1 MNRFVAHSLAALM
14 LLLATRETF
23 SQTFTDVTTD
33 AGIVL
38 SASMGH
44 TVVWLDY
51 DNDGWLD
58 FYGNTNE
65 FAFFFKNNGNG
76 SFTNI
81 VSSTGLTATDPASV
95 AVADFDKDGYDDLL
109 IVSLNVSIPVRI
121 YKNMSGNNFQI
132 VFEGQSSIERAIWL
146 DFEGDG
152 DLDIFCNT
160 GGFPLL
166 YLNDGEGN
174 FIESAAGMNFN
185 NDSGNTAAAADMNND
200 GFTDIYTCIYGSAN
214 RLYKNISG
222 GDVEDISFSAQV
234 ADYNKGVSQSWGD
247 YNNDGF
253 LDLYVSNIQ
262 SIRNIL
268 YKNLGNETFSDL
280 TYDAGVADDGDA
292 RTSAWVDFNNDGL
305 MDLFTTNHI
314 HENHLYQNNGDGTFT
329 DVAEEW
335 NIRDPEDGFGISWGD
350 YDLDGDQDVLICG
363 HTYSVKLLRNDGN
376 NLGNYLDI
384 ELKGVFDNASG
395 IGARIEVYAG
405 GQMIVQEING
415 GRGARCQDA
424 LIAHFGLAAA
434 AQADSLIV
442 KWQSGMLQKLYDI
455 SANQLITI
463 IQNAVAINDIY
474 SKNELFELY
483 PNPAKDI
490 INLHFTEGISKFID
504 VKIFSITGQVVLYR
518 SMKGQG
524 NATVDVRGLTR
535 GWYYIMINC
544 GNNVFYMPFI
554 KK

>member
-1 MNRFVAHSLAALM
+1 MNRFIVHCLASLMFLLAAI
-14 LLLATRETF
+14 ETF
-23 SQTFTDVTTD
+23 SQTFTDVTVD

-38 SASMGH
+38 SASMGN

-65 FAFFFKNNGNG
+65 FAFFYKNNGNG
-76 SFTNI
+76 TFTDI
-81 VSSTGLTATDPASV
+81 TTSTGLSDTDPASV
-95 AVADFDKDGYDDLL
+95 AVADFDKDGYVDLL
-109 IVSLNVSIPVRI
+109 IVPINISLPMRI

-132 VFEGQSSIERAIWL
+132 VFEGQSGIERAIWL

-166 YLNDGEGN
+166 YLNDGESN
-174 FIESAAGMNFN
+174 FTESAAGMDFN
-185 NDSGNTAAAADMNND
+185 NNSGITSAAADMNND

-214 RLYKNISG
+214 RLYKNIAG
-222 GDVEDISFSAQV
+222 GNVEDISFSAHV

-247 YNNDGF
+247 YDNDGF

-262 SIRNIL
+262 SNRNIL
-268 YKNLGNETFSDL
+268 YKNLGDETFLDV
-280 TYDAGVADDGDA
+280 TYDADVADAGDA
-292 RTSAWVDFNNDGL
+292 RTSAWIDFNNDGL

-314 HENHLYQNNGDGTFT
+314 NENRLYQNNGDGTFT

-335 NIRDPEDGFGISWGD
+335 NIRNPEDGFGISWGD

-363 HTYSVKLLRNDGN
+363 HNNTMRLLRNDGN

-395 IGARIEVYAG
+395 IGTRIVVYVD
-405 GQMIVQEING
+405 GQMTVQEING

-434 AQADSLIV
+434 TQADSLIV
-442 KWQSGMLQKLYDI
+442 KWQSGMVQKLYGV

-463 IQNAVAINDIY
+463 VQSAVGVNDK
-474 SKNELFELY
+474 SSEKELLELY
-483 PNPAKDI
+483 PNPAQDVIYLSFEKRM
-490 INLHFTEGISKFID
+490 NTSVK
-504 VKIFSITGQVVLYR
+504 VKIYSITGQVVLSR
-518 SMKGQG
+518 SMKSQG
-524 NATVDVRGLTR
+524 SASIDVMGLTR

-544 GNNVFYMPFI
+544 EHGVFYRPFI
-554 KK
+554 KE

>member
-1 MNRFVAHSLAALM
+1 MNRFVFHALAALM
-14 LLLATRETF
+14 LLLTASETF
-23 SQTFTDVTTD
+23 PQTFTDVTVD

-38 SASMGH
+38 SPSMGN

-51 DNDGWLD
+51 NNDGWLD
-58 FYGNTNE
+58 FYGNTDE
-65 FAFFFKNNGNG
+65 FAFFYKNNANNT
-76 SFTNI
+76 FTNI
-81 VSSTGLTATDPASV
+81 ITSTGLSGIDSESV
-95 AVADFDKDGYDDLL
+95 AVADFDKDGYVDLL
-109 IVSLNVSIPVRI
+109 IVSKNLSLPVRI
-121 YKNMSGNNFQI
+121 YKNMSGNSFQI
-132 VFEGQSSIERAIWL
+132 VFEGQSGIERAIWL

-185 NDSGNTAAAADMNND
+185 NDSGITSAAADMNND
-200 GFTDIYTCIYGSAN
+200 GLTDIYTCNYGSAN
-214 RLYKNISG
+214 RLYKNIAG
-222 GDVEDISFSAQV
+222 GNVEDISFSAHV

-262 SIRNIL
+262 SNRNIL
-268 YKNLGNETFSDL
+268 YKNLGDETFSDV
-280 TYDAGVADDGDA
+280 TYDAGVADAGDA

-314 HENHLYQNNGDGTFT
+314 NENRLYQNNGDGTFT
-329 DVAEEW
+329 DMAEEW

-363 HTYSVKLLRNDGN
+363 HNNTMSLLRNDGN
-376 NLGNYLDI
+376 NLGNYLDV
-384 ELKGVFDNASG
+384 ELQGVSDNASG
-395 IGARIEVYAG
+395 IGSRIEVYVN
-405 GQMIVQEING
+405 GQMTVQEVNG

-424 LIAHFGLAAA
+424 LITHFGLAAA

-442 KWQSGMLQKLYDI
+442 KWQNGMVQKLYDI
-455 SANQLITI
+455 TANQLITI
-463 IQNAVAINDIY
+463 VQNAVGINDIY
-474 SKNELFELY
+474 SGNGLFELY
-483 PNPAKDI
+483 PNPAKNI
-490 INLHFTEGISKFID
+490 INLRFTEGISKFID
-504 VKIFSITGQVVLYR
+504 VKIFSITGQVVLSR
-518 SMKGQG
+518 SMREQE
-524 NATVDVRGLTR
+524 NATVDVRKLTR
-535 GWYYIMINC
+535 GWYYIMINR
-544 GNNVFYMPFI
+544 GNNVYYIPFI

>member
-1 MNRFVAHSLAALM
+1 MNRVVVHCLAAL
-14 LLLATRETF
+14 LLLFTESEAF
-23 SQTFTDVTTD
+23 SQTFTDVTVD

-38 SASMGH
+38 SASMGN

-51 DNDGWLD
+51 DNDGRLD

-65 FAFFFKNNGNG
+65 FAFFYKNNGNG
-76 SFTNI
+76 TFTNI
-81 VSSTGLTATDPASV
+81 TTSMGLSGTDPASV

-109 IVSLNVSIPVRI
+109 IVSKHVSIPVRI
-121 YKNMSGNNFQI
+121 YKNMLGNNFQV

-174 FIESAAGMNFN
+174 FTESAAGMNFN
-185 NDSGNTAAAADMNND
+185 NDSGITAAAADMNND
-200 GFTDIYTCIYGSAN
+200 GFTDIYACSYGSAN
-214 RLYKNISG
+214 RLYKNIAG
-222 GDVEDISFSAQV
+222 GNVEDISFSAHV

-262 SIRNIL
+262 SNRNIL
-268 YKNLGNETFSDL
+268 FKNLGNETFSDV
-280 TYDAGVADDGDA
+280 TYDAGVADAGDA

-314 HENHLYQNNGDGTFT
+314 NENRLYQNNGNGTFT

-335 NIRDPEDGFGISWGD
+335 NIRNPEDGFGISWGD

-376 NLGNYLDI
+376 NPGNYLDV
-384 ELKGVFDNASG
+384 ELEGIFDNASG
-395 IGARIEVYAG
+395 IGTRIEVYVG
-405 GQMIVQEING
+405 GQMTVQEVNG

-442 KWQSGMLQKLYDI
+442 KWQSGMVQKLYYI

-463 IQNAVAINDIY
+463 VQDAVGINDIY
-474 SKNELFELY
+474 SGNELFELY
-483 PNPAKDI
+483 PNPVKYV
-490 INLHFTEGISKFID
+490 INLRFNERVGKITD
-504 VKIFSITGQVVLYR
+504 VKIYSVTGQIVLSR
-518 SMKGQG
+518 SLKEQG
-524 NATVDVRGLTR
+524 NATVDVRELTR
-535 GWYYIMINC
+535 GWYYIMINS
-544 GNNVFYMPFI
+544 GHSIYYRPFI